1 MVYNKGKCELGEF
14 GYFFEYGD
22 APSNRKHSRFASITR
37 ILENAQLLCVGNG
50 VSRVGKISFVP
61 AIRQQPLIRK
71 MLVNRPINRN
81 AALIQIP

>member
-37 ILENAQLLCVGNG
+37 ILENAQLLCIENG
-50 VSRVGKISFVP
+50 VNRVG
-61 AIRQQPLIRK
+61 
-71 MLVNRPINRN
+71 ME
-81 AALIQIP
+81 